1 MVEIV
6 VADWAASLAWYRD
19 RIGLAVVLLD
29 EPNRFALLAAP
40 PARLSMTQGVPTP
53 GTTRIIFQVADL
65 EAELERLSQH
75 GVAAIGTVIESTE
88 GYRRAILVDPDGHAI
103 HLIDWTTG
111 RRISEADSSIT
122 WESPKS

>member
-6 VADWAASLAWYRD
+6 VADWAVSLAWYRD
-19 RIGLAVVLLD
+19 RIGLGVELLD

-40 PARLSMTQGVPTP
+40 PARLSIKHGVPTP

-65 EAELERLSQH
+65 AAELKRLSQH
-75 GVAAIGTVIESTE
+75 GVSAIGTVTESAE
-88 GYRRAILVDPDGHAI
+88 GYRRAILVDPDGHVI

-111 RRISEADSSIT
+111 RKISEADSSIT
-122 WESPKS
+122 WESPES